1 MNQIKK
7 LNNKS
12 KKINWKINLKSKI
25 YKAKNSN
32 KKSLKIQNTKK

>member
-1 MNQIKK
+1 MNQIQK

-12 KKINWKINLKSKI
+12 KKINCKINLKLKI
-25 YKAKNSN
+25 NKAKNSN

>member
-1 MNQIKK
+1 MNQIQK
-7 LNNKS
+7 LINKS

-25 YKAKNSN
+25 HKAKNSN